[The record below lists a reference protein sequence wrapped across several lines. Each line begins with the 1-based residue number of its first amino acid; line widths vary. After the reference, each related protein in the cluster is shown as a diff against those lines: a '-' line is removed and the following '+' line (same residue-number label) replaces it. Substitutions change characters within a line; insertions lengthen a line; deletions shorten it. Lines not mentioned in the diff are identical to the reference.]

1 MDFYDQLIPTITN
14 SKEEK
19 YVDRNHKL
27 GYCVFDFPILSQREA
42 FFEGIGFNRLNHNGT
57 IFMYCQSINDRPE
70 YCSKLDY
77 KPIPNPK
84 FVQINFEYLLIKYI
98 PTGINKGKATLALN
112 IDMKL
117 NFVPLGIMEMV
128 CKKFCFDFFKVV
140 MQASENFK
148 GSKWEAKVKRHPEA
162 F

>member
-84 FVQINFEYLLIKYI
+84 FVQINFEYLLIRYI